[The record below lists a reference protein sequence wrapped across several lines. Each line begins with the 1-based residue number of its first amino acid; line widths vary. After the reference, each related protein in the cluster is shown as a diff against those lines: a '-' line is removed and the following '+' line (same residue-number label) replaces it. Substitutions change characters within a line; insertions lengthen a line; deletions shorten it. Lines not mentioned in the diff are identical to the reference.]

1 MCVSCNAIHRLSMGG
16 CECKCSSGVCAHEE
30 HAWTDEHIGYIGF
43 VVVVKNQ
50 LHRPCLPFQNID
62 PKTLVWSSSWRV
74 PSLHGGTPPSPHKHC
89 PTHAPNSHTNP
100 LSASNHQSICKK
112 TTPIQCGGV
121 DPSSWAI
128 RNRLLPN
135 TCVGAVED
143 LAFVTETDLEL
154 LGSVAFSASQ
164 HLARV
169 VSLALLTIWT
179 CRTIS
184 HPTIPYCM
192 PSSRSLSSK
201 LSPSSHLS
209 STRCFA
215 NMGVR

>member
-30 HAWTDEHIGYIGF
+30 HVWTDEHIGYIGF

-112 TTPIQCGGV
+112 QHRFNVVVLTRPLGLF
-121 DPSSWAI
+121 AI
-128 RNRLLPN
+128 GFFP
-135 TCVGAVED
+135 T
-143 LAFVTETDLEL
+143 
-154 LGSVAFSASQ
+154 
-164 HLARV
+164 
-169 VSLALLTIWT
+169 LALAQLKIW
-179 CRTIS
+179 
-184 HPTIPYCM
+184 P
-192 PSSRSLSSK
+192 LSQK
-201 LSPSSHLS
+201 P
-209 STRCFA
+209 F
-215 NMGVR
+215 